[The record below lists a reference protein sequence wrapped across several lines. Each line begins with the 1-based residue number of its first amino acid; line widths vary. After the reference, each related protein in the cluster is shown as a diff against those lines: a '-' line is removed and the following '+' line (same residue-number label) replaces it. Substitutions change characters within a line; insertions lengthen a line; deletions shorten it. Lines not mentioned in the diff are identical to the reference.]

1 MARSETDST
10 DGGRSSLW
18 PLAVGLA
25 FVLLGSSL
33 LLRSSVAVEPSLAAV
48 GLATLAVVA
57 AVLFVRRTGTAGSD
71 HDEDDTVED
80 ADSSV
85 WDAIPSWQYEGRHV
99 ESGGLARSEQEQAL
113 RDIQKQADELSDD
126 PPEE

>member
-10 DGGRSSLW
+10 DGDRSSLW

-57 AVLFVRRTGTAGSD
+57 AVLFVRRAGTAGGD
-71 HDEDDTVED
+71 PDERDAEDT
-80 ADSSV
+80 DSNV

-113 RDIQKQADELSDD
+113 QDIQKQADELSDD
-126 PPEE
+126 PPEK

>member
-1 MARSETDST
+1 MVRSETDPT

-33 LLRSSVAVEPSLAAV
+33 LVRSPAAVEPSLAAV

-57 AVLFVRRTGTAGSD
+57 ALLFARRTGTAGSG
-71 HDEDDTVED
+71 HDDDDTVED
-80 ADSSV
+80 EDSSV

-113 RDIQKQADELSDD
+113 QDIQKQADELSND
-126 PPEE
+126 PPEK